1 MEIVKL
7 MHTIRNRLSEYR
19 YARKN
24 VIVSKHINA
33 IDIAVSLVEYA
44 VEDKR
49 PIDVNEQNWFDA
61 SYYIGYVLDGSE
73 WEDLGNM
80 YSQLAAEV
88 KNLNYFR

>member
-1 MEIVKL
+1 MEIAKL
-7 MHTIRNRLSEYR
+7 MHSLRSRLSEYR

-33 IDIAVSLVEYA
+33 IDIAISLVEYA
-44 VEDKR
+44 IEDKR
-49 PIDVNEQNWFDA
+49 PIDINEQNWFDA

-73 WEDLGNM
+73 WEDLGEM